1 MPSYPYYKAEIL
13 DIQGETTEE
22 IDDIISLQAARAFN
36 TDGAATLVLPNRSH
50 YNHSL
55 FRMHTRMK
63 LWRYD
68 YRGAPLN
75 FGDTIWFLK
84 KKDHAISEHS
94 ITLSF
99 VDAFAMLGTR
109 IVAYTAV
116 TPYAD
121 KTLDEFALIT
131 YDDTLRLDNMM
142 VAYMLENFGVDAL
155 DGTRINSYIS
165 IEEGKSQGPYG
176 EKQAAWQELDSVLSD
191 LASQSAANGLS
202 IYYDLIPAESG
213 TFKFRIWT
221 RVRGTDRSSTGAVNM
236 VLNDTDSMLD
246 DIHEIEDWTEAATA
260 CYALGYD
267 SGPSQVIEVVE
278 SPALIRNDP
287 FGRIEMTVNAT
298 DSDVSSVLRAAAQAA
313 LNGRRPKRK
322 VAARVVE
329 NNALR
334 YGDLVYGDLLSIAV
348 AGNMYDVAV
357 NAISTRWDSTGE
369 DLDIRLSGEEAFGPI
384 LTGGP
389 ADPGIDIPGALN
401 TPPAVDAGPDQELE
415 FA

>member
-1 MPSYPYYKAEIL
+1 MANYPYYKAEIL
-13 DIQGETTEE
+13 NIQGETVEE

-36 TDGAATLVLPNRSH
+36 TDGAATLVTPNH
-50 YNHSL
+50 YKRSL
-55 FRMHTRMK
+55 FQMHTRMK

-68 YRGAPLN
+68 YRGVPLN

-99 VDAFAMLGTR
+99 VDAFAMINTR
-109 IVAYTAV
+109 VVAYTSL
-116 TPYAD
+116 TPFAD
-121 KTLDEFALIT
+121 KTLEELALIT
-131 YDDTLRLDNMM
+131 HNDTLRTDTMM
-142 VAYMLENFGVDAL
+142 VAYMLENFGEDAL
-155 DGTRINSYIS
+155 DATRLNSYIS
-165 IEEGKSQGPYG
+165 IEDSKNLGPYG
-176 EKQAAWQELDSVLSD
+176 EKQAAWQELGSVLSD

-202 IYYDLIPAESG
+202 IYYDLIPAEEG

-246 DIHEIEDWTEAATA
+246 DIHEIEDYTETATV

-278 SPALIRNDP
+278 SPALIRSDP
-287 FGRIEMTVNAT
+287 FGRIEMTINAT
-298 DSDVSSVLRAAAQAA
+298 DSDVPSVLRAAAQAA
-313 LNGRRPKRK
+313 LNGHRPKRL
-322 VAARVVE
+322 VTARVVE

-357 NAISTRWDSTGE
+357 NAVSVRWDSSGE
-369 DLDIRLSGEEAFGPI
+369 DLEIRLSGEEAVGPI

-389 ADPGIDIPGALN
+389 EDPGIDIPGELN
-401 TPPAVDAGPDQELE
+401 TPPAVDAGPDQEID
-415 FA
+415 F